1 MKTLIMWFVKHYVS
15 KNTLKA
21 AIHAAN
27 ESLAKVEV
35 DEAKTK
41 VIGVANDV
49 SDLVGVYL
57 TGYADNG
64 RIDPGELDEVN
75 ARCDAVVDKYVS
87 DKTVEAFIDRIFA

>member
-1 MKTLIMWFVKHYVS
+1 MKTLVKWFVKHYVS
-15 KNTLKA
+15 KDTLKA

-35 DEAKTK
+35 NEAKAK

-49 SDLVGVYL
+49 SSTVGAYL

-64 RIDPGELDEVN
+64 RIDSDELDQVN
-75 ARCDAVVDKYVS
+75 AACDAVVDKYVS
-87 DKTVEAFIDRIFA
+87 DKTVETFIDKIFG

>member
-1 MKTLIMWFVKHYVS
+1 MKTLIKWFVKHYVS
-15 KNTLKA
+15 KDTLKA

-41 VIGVANDV
+41 VVSVANDV
-49 SDLVGVYL
+49 SAVVGSYL

-64 RIDPGELDEVN
+64 RIDPDELEQVN
-75 ARCDAVVDKYVS
+75 ARCDAAVDKYVS
-87 DKTVEAFIDRIFA
+87 DATVEAFIDKIFA

>member
-1 MKTLIMWFVKHYVS
+1 MKTLVKWVVKHYVS
-15 KNTLKA
+15 KDTLKA

-41 VIGVANDV
+41 VVGVANDV

-64 RIDPGELDEVN
+64 RIDSDELDQVN
-75 ARCDAVVDKYVS
+75 AACDAVVDKYVS
-87 DKTVEAFIDRIFA
+87 DKTVETFIDKIFG

>member
-1 MKTLIMWFVKHYVS
+1 MKTLIKWFVKHYVS
-15 KNTLKA
+15 RDTLKA

-27 ESLAKVEV
+27 ESLAKIEV

-41 VIGVANDV
+41 VLSVANDV
-49 SDLVGVYL
+49 SDVVGSYL

-87 DKTVEAFIDRIFA
+87 DKTVEAFSDKIFA